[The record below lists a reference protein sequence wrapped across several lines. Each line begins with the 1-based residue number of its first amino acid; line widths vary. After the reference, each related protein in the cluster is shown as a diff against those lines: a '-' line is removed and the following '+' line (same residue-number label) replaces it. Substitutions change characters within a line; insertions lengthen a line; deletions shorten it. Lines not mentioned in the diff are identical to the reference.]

1 MKLPFITGL
10 ILLCVAGI
18 KDFASSAEMQ
28 AKLENHTPFNG
39 HTTGISSQTAVPAH
53 FVDPGGHVILVEK
66 STQKLYLYDRDYKI
80 VREFHVTTGQ
90 RPGDKKKIG
99 DLRTPEGVYFF
110 TVVKDDSKL
119 LPEYGVMAL
128 PINYPN
134 LIDTVLRKGGNG
146 IWLHATDQPTRP
158 LKPYDTRGCVVAA
171 NEDILEL
178 AEYIKLQIT
187 PVVIVEKI
195 EYGTLEK
202 TTEIRREIQRFT
214 EKWKTGWEEKDIK
227 TYIDSYSKRFRANGM
242 DFTGWKKYKE
252 RLNSQNKNIHIS
264 MSDMKILRHDSNVV
278 VSFIQQYK
286 NNRLTSTGIKR
297 LYLAMED
304 GGWKIIGEEWAP
316 LPTEEPAT
324 IARRYL
330 ANGKRTGIINV
341 KTIPEQSSE
350 PIVKQAS
357 IDVQKETAHTY
368 QTPILDIED
377 FMLKKEQT
385 ASIRFKLVN
394 KTGEKHKIS
403 GRLAVVAANEDEFR
417 YTAYPPMS
425 LEQGIP
431 KDFRKGEWFSIRRF
445 KVVSAAVAEK
455 EINFVSV
462 LVYSK
467 EGELLLNKKI
477 HIQ

>member
-1 MKLPFITGL
+1 
-10 ILLCVAGI
+10 
-18 KDFASSAEMQ
+18 
-28 AKLENHTPFNG
+28 
-39 HTTGISSQTAVPAH
+39 
-53 FVDPGGHVILVEK
+53 
-66 STQKLYLYDRDYKI
+66 
-80 VREFHVTTGQ
+80 
-90 RPGDKKKIG
+90 
-99 DLRTPEGVYFF
+99 
-110 TVVKDDSKL
+110 
-119 LPEYGVMAL
+119 
-128 PINYPN
+128 
-134 LIDTVLRKGGNG
+134 
-146 IWLHATDQPTRP
+146 
-158 LKPYDTRGCVVAA
+158 
-171 NEDILEL
+171 
-178 AEYIKLQIT
+178 
-187 PVVIVEKI
+187 
-195 EYGTLEK
+195 
-202 TTEIRREIQRFT
+202 
-214 EKWKTGWEEKDIK
+214 
-227 TYIDSYSKRFRANGM
+227 
-242 DFTGWKKYKE
+242 
-252 RLNSQNKNIHIS
+252 
-264 MSDMKILRHDSNVV
+264 MKILRHDSNVV

-324 IARRYL
+324 IARRYI
-330 ANGKRTGIINV
+330 ANGKGTGIINV

-357 IDVQKETAHTY
+357 IEVQKETAHTY
-368 QTPILDIED
+368 QTSILDIED

-394 KTGEKHKIS
+394 KTGERHKIS
-403 GRLAVVAANEDEFR
+403 GRLAVVAVNEDEFR

-455 EINFVSV
+455 EINSVSV